1 MEYSEFWQLV
11 EEVFGSSFG
20 KSMAQD
26 QQLPA
31 LKNKTVVQALDD
43 GVEPRIVWHALC
55 EHMQIP
61 DSQMW
66 SDSHNAP
73 PMPHH

>member
-1 MEYSEFWQLV
+1 
-11 EEVFGSSFG
+11 
-20 KSMAQD
+20 MAQD